1 VFRRRAENFVVKLLK
16 FVVKVVYFVALEDY
30 VVHDFNISLVVVVV
44 VVVVVVYRSALP
56 VNCFV
61 DGRP

>member
-1 VFRRRAENFVVKLLK
+1 VFRRRAENFVAKLLK
-16 FVVKVVYFVALEDY
+16 FVVKVVYFVAVEDML
-30 VVHDFNISLVVVVV
+30 FITFIFLFVVV

-56 VNCFV
+56 VNYFV

>member
-1 VFRRRAENFVVKLLK
+1 MLFMTLIFL
-16 FVVKVVYFVALEDY
+16 FVAA
-30 VVHDFNISLVVVVV
+30 VVVVA
-44 VVVVVVYRSALP
+44 VVVYRSALP

>member
-1 VFRRRAENFVVKLLK
+1 VFRSRAENFVTKLLT
-16 FVVKVVYFVALEDY
+16 FVVKVVRFVAVEDY
-30 VVHDFNISLVVVVV
+30 VVNDFNISLVV

>member
-1 VFRRRAENFVVKLLK
+1 MFRRRAENFVAKLLK
-16 FVVKVVYFVALEDY
+16 FVVKVVYFVAVEDML
-30 VVHDFNISLVVVVV
+30 FITFIFLF

-56 VNCFV
+56 VNYFV

>member
-1 VFRRRAENFVVKLLK
+1 VFRRRAENFVAKLLK
-16 FVVKVVYFVALEDY
+16 FVVKVVYFVAVEDML
-30 VVHDFNISLVVVVV
+30 FITFIFLF

-56 VNCFV
+56 VNYFV